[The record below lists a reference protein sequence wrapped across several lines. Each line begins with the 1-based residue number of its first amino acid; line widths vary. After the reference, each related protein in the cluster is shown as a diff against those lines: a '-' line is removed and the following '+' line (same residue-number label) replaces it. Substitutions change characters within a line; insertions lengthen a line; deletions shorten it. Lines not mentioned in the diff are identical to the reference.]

1 LASGPA
7 PTGVAA
13 APAAATA
20 KPAAEAPRPKLD
32 DVMLSMDVV
41 DTLRHQEELVTRELG
56 EDQRE
61 SELID
66 RLRNL
71 YRNQGIE
78 VPDRILEEG
87 VKALKESR
95 FVYTP
100 PLPSFGTRLARLWVG
115 RGRIG
120 GFVGLVLGIVA
131 IAWLLHAA
139 FVDWP
144 KAKAL
149 KEARIEISETLPKAL
164 EAARAGVRA
173 ESRDIEADAQA
184 DQLLA
189 DGRNAL
195 ARGDP
200 ATAKQAIAS
209 LQQLEGKLRLTYQLL
224 IVARPGEPSAAFR
237 IPARN
242 QSARNYYLI
251 VEAIG
256 PGGSPIALPITSEET
271 GETKTVTKWG
281 IRVPQEVFEAV
292 RRDKQDDGI
301 VQNRKVGEKQR
312 GHLGVTYAMM
322 VRSGAITEW

>member
-1 LASGPA
+1 
-7 PTGVAA
+7 
-13 APAAATA
+13 
-20 KPAAEAPRPKLD
+20 
-32 DVMLSMDVV
+32 MLSMDVV
-41 DTLRHQEELVTRELG
+41 DTLRHQEDLVARELD

-61 SELID
+61 AQLIE
-66 RLRNL
+66 RLRTI

-78 VPDRILEEG
+78 VPDRVLQEG

-100 PLPSFGTRLARLWVG
+100 PAPSFETRLARLWVG

-120 GFVGLVLGIVA
+120 GIVGLVLGIVA
-131 IAWLLHAA
+131 IAWLLHSV

-144 KAKAL
+144 KARAL

-164 EAARAGVRA
+164 DAARAGVRA
-173 ESRDIEADAQA
+173 ESRDPEADRQA
-184 DQLLA
+184 DELVA

-200 ATAKQAIAS
+200 AAAKQAIAA
-209 LQQLEGKLRLTYQLL
+209 LQQIEGKLRLTYQLM
-224 IVARPGEPSAAFR
+224 IVARPGEQSGAFR
-237 IPARN
+237 IPGRN

-256 PGGSPIALPITSEET
+256 PGGSAIPMPITSEET
-271 GETKTVTKWG
+271 GMTKTVTKWG
-281 IRVPQEVFEAV
+281 VRVTQETFEAV

-301 VQNRKVGEKQR
+301 IQNRKVGEKQR
-312 GHLGVTYAMM
+312 GHLGITYAMP

>member
-1 LASGPA
+1 MARD
-7 PTGVAA
+7 AA
-13 APAAATA
+13 AVATAPSPAQAAAGG
-20 KPAAEAPRPKLD
+20 PRPKLD
-32 DVMLSMDVV
+32 DLMLSMDVV
-41 DTLRHQEELVTRELG
+41 DTLRHQESVVTRELD

-61 SELID
+61 AELID
-66 RLRNL
+66 RLRGI

-78 VPDRILEEG
+78 VPDRILQEG

-100 PLPSFGTRLARLWVG
+100 PPPSFATKLARLWVG

-164 EAARAGVRA
+164 DAARSGVRA
-173 ESRDIEADAQA
+173 ESRDPEADRQA
-184 DQLLA
+184 DQLVA

-200 ATAKQAIAS
+200 AAARQVIAS

-224 IVARPGEPSAAFR
+224 IVARRGEQSGAFR
-237 IPARN
+237 IPGRN
-242 QSARNYYLI
+242 ESARNYYLI

-256 PGGSPIALPITSEET
+256 AGGTPIPMSITSEET
-271 GETKTVTKWG
+271 GMTKTVTKWG
-281 IRVPQEVFEAV
+281 VRVPQEVFDAV

-301 VQNRKVGEKQR
+301 IQNRKVGEKQR
-312 GHLGVTYAMM
+312 GHLDVTYAMT
-322 VRSGAITEW
+322 VRNGAITEW